1 MMRRRVAV
9 NLCVTWLALTAAP
22 GVPSPTLHGQT
33 GAGQAGAA
41 QAGAAQAPVNKAR
54 IVEFFGFR
62 GSREERAA
70 LFMTEDYVQHNPRF
84 LRMDEFTGARGRDAW
99 VQSFQE
105 AARRGGIALVALGG
119 IALRNPVILLADGD
133 IVHAVYR
140 GVRPDPEQAGRTY
153 AAFAFESFRVRD
165 GRFAEHWDQVAL
177 DAGWM
182 TPPPSRAA
190 GTAPAAPGTAGG
202 VSLAP
207 APAAGGTSAAPAAPT
222 AVPALVAAPAPIAPP
237 VPQPPAGCAV
247 PGAQLV
253 EHRRLALA
261 FLEGAPTRD
270 GVRTRAS
277 VLAPGFVEHS
287 PQLVR
292 FNEQRGLSGRN
303 GFLAAVGEGLLD
315 GTPRDRAI
323 DHVVAECDYV
333 SIVWKQVRPDPDRP
347 GRTWEHFTFDT
358 VRIAGGQ
365 VAERWDSS
373 SL

>member
-1 MMRRRVAV
+1 MMRRRVATS
-9 NLCVTWLALTAAP
+9 LCVMWLALASAP
-22 GVPSPTLHGQT
+22 GLPSPTLQGQT
-33 GAGQAGAA
+33 GAGQAGTA
-41 QAGAAQAPVNKAR
+41 QVGAAQAPVNKAR
-54 IVEFFGFR
+54 IVEFFAFR

-140 GVRPDPEQAGRTY
+140 GVRPDPAQAGRTY
-153 AAFAFESFRVRD
+153 EAFAFESFRVRD

-182 TPPPSRAA
+182 TPPPSRA
-190 GTAPAAPGTAGG
+190 GG
-202 VSLAP
+202 
-207 APAAGGTSAAPAAPT
+207 AAPA
-222 AVPALVAAPAPIAPP
+222 LAAAP
-237 VPQPPAGCAV
+237 VPQPPTGCAA
-247 PGAQLV
+247 PGAQLA
-253 EHRRLALA
+253 EFRRLALA

-270 GVRTRAS
+270 AGRTRAS
-277 VLAPGFVEHS
+277 VLAPDFVEHS
-287 PQLVR
+287 PRLVR
-292 FNEQRGLSGRN
+292 FNEQRGLTGRN